1 MDAIQHN
8 HSPQSSGV
16 LRNEIQM
23 IRGIMQRVMPLI
35 NEGCSLQ
42 EMLKLLDS
50 LSMASTRLAT
60 LLKTDLQLSQKDD
73 LADALNEALAEM
85 LDEMNQET

>member
-1 MDAIQHN
+1 MDAIQKN
-8 HSPQSSGV
+8 HSPKDSGV

-23 IRGIMQRVMPLI
+23 IRGIMHRVMPLVD
-35 NEGCSLQ
+35 EGCSLQ

-73 LADALNEALAEM
+73 LADALNEVLAEM
-85 LDEMNQET
+85 LEEMNQES

>member
-1 MDAIQHN
+1 MDAIQHS
-8 HSPQSSGV
+8 HSPQNSGV

-23 IRGIMQRVMPLI
+23 IRGIMQRVMPLV

-60 LLKTDLQLSQKDD
+60 LLKTDVQLSQKDD

>member
-1 MDAIQHN
+1 MEAIQEN
-8 HSPQSSGV
+8 RSPQNSGV

-23 IRGIMQRVMPLI
+23 IRGIMQRVLPLI
-35 NEGCSLQ
+35 DEVCSLQ

-60 LLKTDLQLSQKDD
+60 LLKTDVQLNPKGD
-73 LADALNEALAEM
+73 LADALNGVLAEM
-85 LDEMNQET
+85 LEEMNQES